1 MVEAVLRLLEVAAL
15 SASQDL
21 VEVRVHAVL
30 VLLEVVAQVAR
41 DEIKDLQS
49 HRCRHP
55 LTRARVQ
62 AVALLELARFET
74 RDQH

>member
-1 MVEAVLRLLEVAAL
+1 MVKAVLQLLEVAVL

-21 VEVRVHAVL
+21 VEVQVDAAL
-30 VLLEVVAQVAR
+30 VLLEVVAQVAL

-49 HRCRHP
+49 HQCHLP

-62 AVALLELARFET
+62 AVALLELERFEA
-74 RDQH
+74 

>member
-49 HRCRHP
+49 HHP

-62 AVALLELARFET
+62 AVALLELERFET